1 MAEQQPVLS
10 ADQTHMLTRAAVI
23 AQIEARLEGRL
34 DDAALAT
41 WAFDR
46 FYAEEL
52 GTEHYESGAEQV
64 IAEVLDALIF
74 DDDPGFQLD
83 EEGLRALVAQL
94 GKV

>member
-10 ADQTHMLTRAAVI
+10 ADQTQVLTRAAVI
-23 AQIEARLEGRL
+23 AQIEARLAGRL

-52 GTEHYESGAEQV
+52 GTEHYESDAGPV
-64 IAEVLDALIF
+64 IADALDALMF
-74 DDDPGFQLD
+74 DDDPGFRLD
-83 EEGLRALVAQL
+83 EEELRALVAQL